1 MPGNNRPRQDASTSF
16 AQPAPLHPW
25 RPLDLFRDATTP
37 VLVRAAIAVAI
48 AWIPLALFSAFH
60 GPASLLSFLTDFAT
74 QSRFLIIIPVLI
86 LGDRPIHARYA
97 EVAHHFEISLVTD
110 NEQSRFQSYWKSY
123 ERLIGSP
130 TVRVLLLLVTYAL
143 AAWLSVFLRP
153 EGSEFLLW
161 WRGGSIAFR
170 SFSLAGTW
178 ALFISYPVL
187 AYLTL
192 LWIWRQAIWARF
204 LRSMTLLNLRLIAA
218 HPDHLGGLGF
228 LEASLMG
235 QLPFSFCL
243 GVGLAGAIANRVFH
257 EGQKVL
263 AYRFLA
269 PVLIAIALLISV
281 APYFFFTPT
290 LMRMRRQGMLR
301 YGALARSVGEQFEQ
315 KWLDRAH
322 NLDQDVLTVPDF
334 NATGNLYAVA
344 QNIEDIRVVPVGAVD
359 VYVFIVAALVPC
371 IPVVIGAIPFDVLL
385 KAAMKLLV

>member
-1 MPGNNRPRQDASTSF
+1 MPDNNRSRPDSSTSF

-37 VLVRAAIAVAI
+37 VLVRAAIAVAV
-48 AWIPLALFSAFH
+48 AWIPSAIFSAIH
-60 GPASLLSFLTDFAT
+60 GSASLLSFLTDFAT
-74 QSRFLIIIPVLI
+74 QSRFLIIVPVLI

-110 NEQSRFQSYWKSY
+110 NEQSKFQLHWKSY

-130 TVRVLLLLVTYAL
+130 AVRVLLLLVTYAL
-143 AAWLSVFLRP
+143 AAWLSEYLRP

-161 WRGGSIAFR
+161 WRGGFAFR

-178 ALFISYPVL
+178 ALFISYPIL
-187 AYLTL
+187 GYLTL
-192 LWIWRQAIWARF
+192 LWIWRQVVWARF

-322 NLDQDVLTVPDF
+322 NLHQDVLTVPDF

-359 VYVFIVAALVPC
+359 VYVFIAAALVPC

>member
-1 MPGNNRPRQDASTSF
+1 MPENNRSGPDSSTSS

-37 VLVRAAIAVAI
+37 VLVRAAMAVAV
-48 AWIPLALFSAFH
+48 AWVPLAIFSAIH
-60 GPASLLSFLTDFAT
+60 GQVALLSFLTDFAT
-74 QSRFLIIIPVLI
+74 QSRFLIIVPVLI

-110 NEQSRFQSYWKSY
+110 CEQSRFQSYWKSY
-123 ERLIGSP
+123 ERLISSP
-130 TVRVLLLLVTYAL
+130 AVRVLLLLATYAL
-143 AAWLSVFLRP
+143 TGWLSEYLRP

-161 WRGGSIAFR
+161 WRGSFVFR

-178 ALFISYPVL
+178 ALFISYPIL
-187 AYLTL
+187 GYLTL

-290 LMRMRRQGMLR
+290 LMRMKRRGMLK
-301 YGALARSVGEQFEQ
+301 YGALARGVGEQFEQ
-315 KWLDRAH
+315 KWLDRAEG
-322 NLDQDVLTVPDF
+322 LDQDVLTVPDF

-359 VYVFIVAALVPC
+359 VYVFIAAALVPC
-371 IPVVIGAIPFDVLL
+371 IPVVIGAIPFDVLV

>member
-1 MPGNNRPRQDASTSF
+1 M
-16 AQPAPLHPW
+16 
-25 RPLDLFRDATTP
+25 
-37 VLVRAAIAVAI
+37 LVRAAIAVAI
-48 AWIPLALFSAFH
+48 AWIPLAIFSAIH
-60 GPASLLSFLTDFAT
+60 GPTALLSFLTDFAT
-74 QSRFLIIIPVLI
+74 QSRFLIIVPVLI

-123 ERLIGSP
+123 ERLIVSP
-130 TVRVLLLLVTYAL
+130 TVRVLLLLLTYAL
-143 AAWLSVFLRP
+143 TGWLSEYLRP

-161 WRGGSIAFR
+161 WRGGFTFR

-178 ALFISYPVL
+178 ALFISYPIL

-322 NLDQDVLTVPDF
+322 SLDQDVLTVPDF

-344 QNIEDIRVVPVGAVD
+344 QYIEDIRVVPVGAVD